1 MNHKYEYVRHAVKI
15 IVQLL
20 PRFGLMLHY
29 AAFVAIA
36 RAVSALIG
44 VTFWVTS
51 AGFVVNS
58 IHSILHVF
66 VYQ

>member
-1 MNHKYEYVRHAVKI
+1 MSAMLSR
-15 IVQLL
+15 LL
-20 PRFGLMLHY
+20 YSYCHGLDMCC
-29 AAFVAIA
+29 IA
-36 RAVSALIG
+36 LLSWYSPGKCVLIG